1 MQDERLWYTLFNS
14 YYSRKT
20 KEIFNKQINKP
31 FNPVYAGFKI
41 TEKCNQHCRHCW
53 AGKSTKEYDFSDIA
67 KALDRLK
74 EFDVYHLT
82 LTGGEPFCRVD
93 CIDIVRY
100 AKKNFPVVEVFTN
113 AFLLNED
120 LIEELSTVLGK
131 NDFIQVSLDGLE
143 DSYKQQR
150 GIDGYNNV
158 VDNIK
163 KLISAGVNI
172 RINMTATQYNE
183 FDIFNVYK
191 KSIELGCKTFSLS
204 FVVSLRKGVAVR
216 NETSFTEY
224 ERAINLIRL
233 HHNEKKINMNLR
245 IFTPLEIKSRY
256 AESINQEDLIY
267 FNDNVLH
274 WTIDAE
280 GNIYNFID
288 HYKFKELKIG
298 NIYSDNVSK
307 INDKNLDIQRKIL
320 YKKFTNTKC
329 ANCSLLKSCQGGNY
343 IDNYPNMNYPG
354 KGCVANV

>member
-1 MQDERLWYTLFNS
+1 MQ
-14 YYSRKT
+14 
-20 KEIFNKQINKP
+20 
-31 FNPVYAGFKI
+31 
-41 TEKCNQHCRHCW
+41 
-53 AGKSTKEYDFSDIA
+53 
-67 KALDRLK
+67 
-74 EFDVYHLT
+74 
-82 LTGGEPFCRVD
+82 
-93 CIDIVRY
+93 
-100 AKKNFPVVEVFTN
+100 KKNFPVVEVFTN